1 MKTSKLS
8 RHEAPCSYD
17 SDLAAR
23 GLLIIHALQ
32 RAEILDTDIA
42 IVITKSLALPAGWG
56 FFLALRDCPA
66 TTLTSSAEEIR
77 LWSPMPRHR
86 QMRAKRHPHASI
98 LIPNVY
104 RDIPQMTRKRFA
116 SARDAEVVR
125 AVARYA
131 DGYLLPSTPWRT
143 LIRWFDACLPVS
155 GYSPAMV
162 GYCNFVGDFAMPPSS
177 SSP

>member
-17 SDLAAR
+17 SNLADQ
-23 GLLIIHALQ
+23 GLLVIHALR
-32 RAEILDTDIA
+32 RAEIPETDIA

-77 LWSPMPRHR
+77 LWSPMPRHQ
-86 QMRAKRHPHASI
+86 QMRAKQHPHASI

-104 RDIPQMTRKRFA
+104 RDIPKMTRKRFA
-116 SARDAEVVR
+116 AASDAEVVH

-131 DGYLLPSTPWRT
+131 DGYLRPSTPWKT
-143 LIRWFDACLPVS
+143 LIRWFDACLPGR
-155 GYSPAMV
+155 GYSPVMI
-162 GYCNFVGDFAMPPSS
+162 GYCNFVGDFAMPPL
-177 SSP
+177 